1 MIKLFNRGYV
11 EKVFMFEDGLE
22 RWYLLMFGVYYFKK
36 LEFIRVV
43 FDLFV
48 CFEGVFLNGLL
59 MKGLDLFN
67 SL

>member
-1 MIKLFNRGYV
+1 
-11 EKVFMFEDGLE
+11 MFEDGIE